1 LHGRLP
7 AAAAV
12 FLACSGGAHPNF
24 VIYIL

>member
-12 FLACSGGAHPNF
+12 FLACGGGAHPDF